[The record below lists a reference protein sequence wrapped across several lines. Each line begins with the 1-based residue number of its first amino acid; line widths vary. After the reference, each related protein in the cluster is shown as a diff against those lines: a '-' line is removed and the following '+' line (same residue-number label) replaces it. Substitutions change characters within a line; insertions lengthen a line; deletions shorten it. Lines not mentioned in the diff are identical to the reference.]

1 MPSKPISELAV
12 DFDRLERTLRLAEVK
27 VAAKEAA
34 KIIQR
39 DAESRAHGSIKE
51 SFLMRL
57 DRGAT
62 IDSIEIKIGTD
73 KQHWYAR
80 FFDTGTKPHTITKKK
95 AKVLYSQRDG
105 IFYGRTVKHP
115 GMRKIPLLAG
125 AIDAVGKEA
134 ADHFNARL
142 RGFVLESF
150 GN

>member
-1 MPSKPISELAV
+1 MQSKPISELAV
-12 DFDRLERTLRLAEVK
+12 DFEKLERTLRLEEVK
-27 VAAKEAA
+27 TAAKEAA

-39 DAESRAHGSIKE
+39 DAERRAHGSIRD

-80 FFDTGTKPHTITKKK
+80 FFDTGTKPHTITVKKSS
-95 AKVLYSQRDG
+95 VLVNRREG
-105 IFYGRTVKHP
+105 LFFGRTVKHP

-142 RGFVLESF
+142 RGFVMESF

>member
-1 MPSKPISELAV
+1 MPLKPISELAV
-12 DFDRLERTLRLAEVK
+12 DFEKLERTLRLAEVK
-27 VAAKEAA
+27 TAAKEAA
-34 KIIQR
+34 LIIQR
-39 DAESRAHGSIKE
+39 DAERRAHGSIKE
-51 SFLMRL
+51 SFLMRV

-62 IDSIEIKIGTD
+62 IDAIEIKIGTD

-80 FFDTGTKPHTITKKK
+80 FFDTGTKPHTITRRKKT
-95 AKVLYSQRDG
+95 VLYSARAG
-105 IFYGRTVKHP
+105 TFYGRTVKHP

-150 GN
+150 A